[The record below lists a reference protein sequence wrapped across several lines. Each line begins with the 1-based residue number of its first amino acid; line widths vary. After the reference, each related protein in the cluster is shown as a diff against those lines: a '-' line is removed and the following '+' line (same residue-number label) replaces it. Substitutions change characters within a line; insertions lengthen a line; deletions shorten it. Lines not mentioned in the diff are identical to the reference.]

1 MGLLLPCNV
10 IVYEDGDDT
19 VVPAL
24 DPATMVD
31 LIDNPGLED
40 VAHDARARLE
50 RVELMGKEG
59 NDS

>member
-19 VVPAL
+19 LVAAL

-31 LIDNPGLED
+31 LPTT
-40 VAHDARARLE
+40 
-50 RVELMGKEG
+50 RVWRMSHMTLDLG
-59 NDS
+59 